1 MFLYLKTDKKAY
13 AWPYFWLEV
22 NCFDTTNKCDIT
34 MRVWEI
40 RAYKMAAWYPA
51 TLSVLIQQI
60 LFIMARAA
68 ATNFSWGGELN
79 IHI

>member
-1 MFLYLKTDKKAY
+1 
-13 AWPYFWLEV
+13 
-22 NCFDTTNKCDIT
+22 

-40 RAYKMAAWYPA
+40 CAYKMAAWYPA

-68 ATNFSWGGELN
+68 ATNFSWGGRVEYTYM
-79 IHI
+79 IHIPLLGGGALPPYHLFCHPWTQNPCMHVQ